1 MPNTYTLISSYAV
14 TSNTSSYTFSSIP
27 QTYTDLLL
35 CYSARTTLS
44 PTTYGNLQLRFNGDN
59 GNNYSFRMVY
69 GNASSANSAETI
81 PYSGIQWAYAST
93 DGSTANTFGQG
104 NWYIPNYTGS
114 TAKTTLCNSVSE
126 DNATLAIQSVVQ
138 GLWSGTQAIT
148 SITVSPS
155 GGTSDLKQYSN
166 FYLYGIKNS

>member
-1 MPNTYTLISSYAV
+1 MPNTMTLISSYAV

-27 QTYTDLLL
+27 GTYTDLML

-44 PTTYGNLQLRFNGDN
+44 PTTYGNLQLRFNGDS
-59 GNNYSFRMVY
+59 GNNYSFRMLY
-69 GNASSANSAETI
+69 GNGSSANAAETT
-81 PYSGIQWAYAST
+81 PYSGIQWGYVST

-104 NWYIPNYTGS
+104 AWYIPNYTSS
-114 TAKTTLCNSVSE
+114 TAKIVTCDSVSE
-126 DNATLAIQSVVQ
+126 DNATLGIASLM
-138 GLWSGTQAIT
+138 GGTWSGTSAIT
-148 SITVSPS
+148 SITISPS